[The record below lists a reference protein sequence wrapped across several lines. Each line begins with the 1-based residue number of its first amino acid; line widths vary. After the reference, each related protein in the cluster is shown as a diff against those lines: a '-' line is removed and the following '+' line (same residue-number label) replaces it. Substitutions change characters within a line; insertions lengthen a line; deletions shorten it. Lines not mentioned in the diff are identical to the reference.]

1 MSEKDHQKRK
11 AEKKKRREKRK
22 ASGAGQGRVHFYSEQ
37 PALETDML
45 GFLTPKAPKPV
56 DRLPLQRGMVYRLR
70 VTLRGITPPIWR
82 QIEVASDASLVDVAE
97 AIIAV
102 MPWDG
107 WEHLHQI
114 QVGKHEFGT
123 HTHLIDDESPF
134 GPRPHSGRDFALSE
148 VVDKPGA
155 KFVFWYDFGDDWL
168 HDVVVEAIAPAAPDV
183 TYPRVLAG
191 ERAAPPEDIG
201 GVYGYQQLL
210 RELKSDVRGPS
221 GPDEDEVESDLE
233 HFDPEA
239 FDLDAAQ
246 EALRVG

>member
-1 MSEKDHQKRK
+1 MADKDRQKRK
-11 AEKKKRREKRK
+11 AEKRKRREKRK
-22 ASGAGQGRVHFYSEQ
+22 ESSTGQGRVHFYSEQ
-37 PALETDML
+37 PALEADL
-45 GFLTPKAPKPV
+45 FGFIRPKAPKPV
-56 DRLPLQRGMVYRLR
+56 DRLLLQRGLAYRLR

-82 QIEVASDASLVDVAE
+82 QLEVPSDMSLADLAE

-123 HTHLIDDESPF
+123 HAHLIDDESPF
-134 GPRPHSGRDFALSE
+134 GPRPHSGREFALSE
-148 VVDKPGA
+148 VIDKPKA

-168 HDVVVEAIAPAAPDV
+168 HDVVVEAIAPAEPGV
-183 TYPRVLAG
+183 TYPRLLAG

-201 GVYGYQQLL
+201 GIYGYQQLL
-210 RELKSDVRGPS
+210 RELKSGDRRPS
-221 GPDEDEVESDLE
+221 EPDEDETDLD
-233 HFDPEA
+233 HYDPEA

-246 EALRVG
+246 EALRER